1 MLHSIPIKSGKD
13 NDKNSPSLLLAFLY
27 NVSRH
32 KSKIIKDLKLENKPT
47 IITVQN
53 FTTESGAFYANLDL
67 SFQVFGQ
74 ALHTAPIV
82 LVNHALTGNSQV
94 IGENGWW
101 NELIGKNKTIDTNKY
116 TILAF
121 NVPGNGYDNFI
132 IEKYLDFSTRDI
144 ARLFIEGIKY
154 HKIKQLF
161 AIIGG
166 SVGGGIAWEMVALEP
181 KLTQNFIPIASDWK
195 STDWLIANCY
205 LQEKILNNSS
215 KPLEDARI
223 HAMLCYRTPESFKE
237 KFQRTSTDSLDS
249 FQVES
254 WLNHHGEK
262 LQKRFQLSAYKMM
275 NQLLKT
281 IDITRNRASF
291 EKIISEVDAD
301 IYIIGI
307 NSDLFFTAN
316 ENRETYHEIKK
327 FKNNVFYSEIDSQ
340 HGHDAFLMEY
350 DQLSDLLDVVFKN
363 KKDKMKVLKFGGKS
377 LANGEGIN
385 KVLDI
390 IIDKKSKGENI
401 AVVVS
406 ARGNATDELEDILT
420 IAAKNGNY
428 KPLLESFKAYQQDIY
443 STVDLSD
450 EFKVLDKLFEGVS
463 LIGDYSNKIKDQILA
478 QGELLSAKLL
488 TAILI
493 SKGLDARFTDTREL
507 IKTDSNFGD
516 ALPLEQLSKKNV
528 IQYFKQNNNT
538 VNIITGFI
546 GSNTANDTT
555 TLGRNGSN
563 YTASLIANY
572 IDAKELQNYTHVD
585 GIYTANPDLVPDAKK
600 IDFLSFNEANEIA
613 NFGATILHAKTI
625 IPLLEKN
632 IPLRILNTFNHE
644 NQGTL
649 ITSNSNKEGI
659 KTLSVL
665 ENVSLV
671 NLEGRGL
678 LGKTG
683 VDARIFRVMGDND
696 ISVSIISQGSS
707 ERGIGLVVAANK
719 ATKAM
724 IELEKEFE
732 NDFYSKDVN
741 KISVTDD
748 VSVISIIGQDLSTF
762 HKPYTALIK
771 NKIVPI
777 LFNNTVTGKNVS
789 LVVKKSQLHK
799 ALNVI
804 HGEIFGVSKKINI
817 AIFGHGL
824 VGGTLINQIL
834 ESAATIEKRKDI
846 KLNVFAIAN
855 SKKVLLNK
863 NGVTPNWRNE
873 IQNNGVLYTIDDVIA
888 YANENHLENL
898 IAVDNTASATFVD
911 NYIPLAESSFDLIS
925 SNKVANTLSYDFY
938 TKLRKVLADNQKS
951 YLYETNVGAGLPL
964 IDTIKL
970 LHLSGEN
977 ITKIK
982 GVFSGTLSYLFNNF
996 SAKDVPFSQVLQEAI
1011 DNGYTE
1017 PDPREDLCGNDV
1029 GRKLLILAREL
1040 DLQNEFEEIKI
1051 QNLIPEHLRAG
1062 EKADFLNRLSE
1073 LDPIYANIKENQNPN
1088 HVLRYIGELSG
1099 DLQQE
1104 KGVLEV
1110 KLVSVPNDTAL
1121 GGLKGSDSFFEIYTE
1136 SYGDRPIVIQGAGAG
1151 SAVTARGVFGDILR
1165 LSEKG

>member
-1 MLHSIPIKSGKD
+1 M
-13 NDKNSPSLLLAFLY
+13 
-27 NVSRH
+27 
-32 KSKIIKDLKLENKPT
+32 
-47 IITVQN
+47 QN
-53 FTTESGAFYANLDL
+53 FTTESGVIYPIIHL
-67 SFQVFGQ
+67 SYQSFGPEIK
-74 ALHTAPIV
+74 AAPIV

-101 NELIGKNKTIDTNKY
+101 NDLIGKNKTIDIHKY
-116 TILAF
+116 TILCF
-121 NVPGNGYDNFI
+121 NVPGNGFDGNTI
-132 IEKYLDFSTRDI
+132 KNYLDFNTRDI
-144 ARLFIEGIKY
+144 ARLFIEGIKFL
-154 HKIKQLF
+154 KIKQLF

-166 SVGGGIAWEMVALEP
+166 SVGGGIAWEMVAIEP
-181 KLTQNFIPIASDWK
+181 KLTQNLIPIASDWK

-215 KPLEDARI
+215 KPIEDARI

-237 KFQRTSTDSLDS
+237 KFQRTSTDSS
-249 FQVES
+249 ETFQVES

-281 IDITRNRASF
+281 IDITRNNTSF
-291 EKIISEVDAD
+291 EAVITEVEAN

-350 DQLSDLLDVVFKN
+350 DQLNNLLDVVFKN
-363 KKDKMKVLKFGGKS
+363 KKDKMKILKFGGKS
-377 LANGEGIN
+377 LANGDGIN
-385 KVLDI
+385 KVFDI
-390 IIDKKSKGENI
+390 IIDKKNKGENI

-406 ARGNATDELEDILT
+406 ARGNATDELGDILT

-428 KPLLESFKAYQQDIY
+428 KPLLESFKTYQQDCY
-443 STVDLSD
+443 TNVNLSE
-450 EFKVLDKLFEGVS
+450 EFEKLDKLFEGVS
-463 LIGDYSNKIKDQILA
+463 LICDFSAKIKDQILA
-478 QGELLSAKLL
+478 QGELLSAKLIAAVL
-488 TAILI
+488 QD
-493 SKGLDARFTDTREL
+493 KGINARFTDAREL
-507 IKTDSNFGD
+507 LKTDSKFGD
-516 ALPLEQLSKKNV
+516 AHPLEQVSKKNV
-528 IQYFKQNNNT
+528 IAYFKQNNDEAI
-538 VNIITGFI
+538 NIITGFI
-546 GSNTANDTT
+546 GSNANNDTT

-572 IDAKELQNYTHVD
+572 IDAEELQNYTHVD

-600 IDFLSFNEANEIA
+600 IEHLSFNEANELA

-632 IPLRILNTFNHE
+632 IPLRILNTFNYE
-644 NQGTL
+644 NKGTL
-649 ITSNSNKEGI
+649 ITSNSNAAGI

-683 VDARIFRVMGDND
+683 VDARIFKVMGDND

-707 ERGIGLVVAANK
+707 ERGIGLVVAAEK

-724 IELEKEFE
+724 IALEKEFE

-741 KISVTDD
+741 RISVTDD

-789 LVVKKSQLHK
+789 LVVKKAQLHK

-834 ESAATIEKRKDI
+834 ESAAAIEKRKDI

-855 SKKVLLNK
+855 SKNVLLNK
-863 NGVTPNWRNE
+863 NGVSPNWKNE
-873 IQNNGVLYTIDDVIA
+873 IQNNGSSYTINDVIA
-888 YANENHLENL
+888 YANEHHLENL
-898 IAVDNTASATFVD
+898 IAIDNTASVTFVE

-925 SNKVANTLSYDFY
+925 SNKVANTLSYSFY
-938 TKLRKVLADNQKS
+938 KKLRKVLADNQKN

-996 SAKDVPFSQVLQEAI
+996 SAKEAPFSEILKEAI

-1040 DLQNEFEEIKI
+1040 DLQNEFEEINI
-1051 QNLIPEHLRAG
+1051 QNLIPEHLREG
-1062 EKADFLNRLSE
+1062 SVTDFLTKLKE
-1073 LDPIYANIKENQNPN
+1073 FDPIYAKIKEDQEPN

-1099 DLQQE
+1099 DLQND
-1104 KGVLEV
+1104 KGNLEV
-1110 KLVSVPNDTAL
+1110 KLVSVPSDTAL

-1165 LSEKG
+1165 LSDKG

>member
-1 MLHSIPIKSGKD
+1 M
-13 NDKNSPSLLLAFLY
+13 
-27 NVSRH
+27 
-32 KSKIIKDLKLENKPT
+32 ENKPT
-47 IITVQN
+47 TIIIQN
-53 FTTESGAFYANLDL
+53 FTTESGAFYAGINL
-67 SFQVFGQ
+67 SFQVFGP

-82 LVNHALTGNSQV
+82 LINHALTGNSQV
-94 IGENGWW
+94 VGENGWW
-101 NELIGKNKTIDTNKY
+101 NDLIGENKTIDIQKY
-116 TILAF
+116 TIVSF
-121 NVPGNGYDNFI
+121 NVPGNGFDAHTIDN
-132 IEKYLDFSTRDI
+132 YLDFNSRDI
-144 ARLFIEGIKY
+144 ARIFLEGIRFL
-154 HKIKQLF
+154 KINRLF
-161 AIIGG
+161 ALIGG

-181 KLTQNFIPIASDWK
+181 KITENFIPIATDWK

-205 LQEKILNNSS
+205 LQEQILNNSR
-215 KPLEDARI
+215 KPIEDARI

-237 KFQRTSTDSLDS
+237 KFQRNTNDQLES
-249 FQVES
+249 FKVES

-281 IDITRNRASF
+281 IDITRNRTSF
-291 EKIISEVDAD
+291 ESIIVEVNAN

-316 ENRETYHEIKK
+316 ENRETYNEIKK

-350 DQLSDLLDVVFKN
+350 DQLNNLLEVVFKN
-363 KKDKMKVLKFGGKS
+363 KKDKQMKILKFGGKS
-377 LANGEGIN
+377 LSNGEGIN

-390 IIDKKSKGENI
+390 IIDKKNNGENI

-428 KPLLESFKAYQQDIY
+428 KPLLESFKSYQQEDY
-443 STVDLSD
+443 HNVDLSE
-450 EFKVLDKLFEGVS
+450 EFEKLDKLFEGVS
-463 LIGDYSNKIKDQILA
+463 LIGDYSDKIKDQVLS
-478 QGELLSAKLL
+478 QGELLSAKLIAAVL
-488 TAILI
+488 VE
-493 SKGLDARFTDTREL
+493 KGINARFTDAREL
-507 IKTDSNFGD
+507 IKTDSKFGD
-516 ALPLEQLSKKNV
+516 AQPLEQVSKKNV
-528 IQYFKQNNNT
+528 IQFFKENKES

-546 GSNTANDTT
+546 GSNSKNEAT

-572 IDAKELQNYTHVD
+572 LNAEELQNYTHVD
-585 GIYTANPDLVPDAKK
+585 GIYTANPDLVSDAKK
-600 IDFLSFNEANEIA
+600 IDHLSFNEANELA
-613 NFGATILHAKTI
+613 NFGTTILHAKTI

-644 NQGTL
+644 NKGTL

-665 ENVSLV
+665 DNVSLV

-683 VDARIFRVMGDND
+683 VDARIFKIMGDHN

-707 ERGIGLVVAANK
+707 ERGISLVVASDK

-741 KISVTDD
+741 KITVTDD

-771 NKIVPI
+771 NKIIPI

-789 LVVKKSQLHK
+789 LVVKKAQLHK

-855 SKKVLLNK
+855 SKNVLLNK
-863 NGVTPNWRNE
+863 NGVTPNWKNE
-873 IQNNGVLYTIDDVIA
+873 IQNNGVLYTIDDIIA
-888 YANENHLENL
+888 YADENHLENL
-898 IAVDNTASATFVD
+898 IAIDNTASASFVD
-911 NYIPLAESSFDLIS
+911 NYIPLTESGFDLIS
-925 SNKVANTLSYDFY
+925 SNKVANTLSYGFY
-938 TKLRKVLADNQKS
+938 KTLRKVLAENQKN

-996 SAKDVPFSQVLQEAI
+996 SAKDVPFSNILKEAI

-1040 DLQNEFEEIKI
+1040 DLQNEFEEIEI
-1051 QNLIPEHLRAG
+1051 QNLIPEHLREGSAT
-1062 EKADFLNRLSE
+1062 EFLTKLKEFDS
-1073 LDPIYANIKENQNPN
+1073 IYATIKEQQEPN

-1099 DLQQE
+1099 DLQND
-1104 KGVLEV
+1104 KGKLEV
-1110 KLVSVPNDTAL
+1110 KLVSVPSDTAL

-1151 SAVTARGVFGDILR
+1151 SAVTARGVFGDVLR
-1165 LSEKG
+1165 LSDKG

>member
-1 MLHSIPIKSGKD
+1 
-13 NDKNSPSLLLAFLY
+13 
-27 NVSRH
+27 
-32 KSKIIKDLKLENKPT
+32 
-47 IITVQN
+47 
-53 FTTESGAFYANLDL
+53 
-67 SFQVFGQ
+67 
-74 ALHTAPIV
+74 
-82 LVNHALTGNSQV
+82 
-94 IGENGWW
+94 
-101 NELIGKNKTIDTNKY
+101 
-116 TILAF
+116 
-121 NVPGNGYDNFI
+121 
-132 IEKYLDFSTRDI
+132 
-144 ARLFIEGIKY
+144 
-154 HKIKQLF
+154 
-161 AIIGG
+161 
-166 SVGGGIAWEMVALEP
+166 
-181 KLTQNFIPIASDWK
+181 
-195 STDWLIANCY
+195 
-205 LQEKILNNSS
+205 
-215 KPLEDARI
+215 
-223 HAMLCYRTPESFKE
+223 
-237 KFQRTSTDSLDS
+237 
-249 FQVES
+249 
-254 WLNHHGEK
+254 
-262 LQKRFQLSAYKMM
+262 
-275 NQLLKT
+275 
-281 IDITRNRASF
+281 
-291 EKIISEVDAD
+291 
-301 IYIIGI
+301 
-307 NSDLFFTAN
+307 
-316 ENRETYHEIKK
+316 
-327 FKNNVFYSEIDSQ
+327 
-340 HGHDAFLMEY
+340 
-350 DQLSDLLDVVFKN
+350 
-363 KKDKMKVLKFGGKS
+363 MKVLKFGGKS
-377 LANGEGIN
+377 LSNGEGLN
-385 KVLDI
+385 KVITI
-390 IIDKKSKGENI
+390 ITDKVNQGEEI
-401 AVVVS
+401 AIVVS
-406 ARGNATDELEDILT
+406 ARGNATDELEEILG
-420 IAAKNGNY
+420 IAAINGDY
-428 KPLLESFKAYQQDIY
+428 KPLFEDFKTYQQSDF
-443 STVDLSD
+443 TEVDLSK
-450 EFKVLDKLFEGVS
+450 EFSVLEKLFEGVS
-463 LIGDYSNKIKDQILA
+463 LIGDYSKKIKDQILSK
-478 QGELLSAKLL
+478 GELISAKLL

-493 SKGLDARFTDTREL
+493 KNGVNAKFADSREL
-507 IKTDSNFGD
+507 IKTDSKFGD
-516 ALPLEQLSKKNV
+516 AQPLEQISKKNV
-528 IQYFKQNNNT
+528 IQFFKQNNET

-546 GSNTANDTT
+546 GSNTNNDTT

-572 IDAKELQNYTHVD
+572 LDAEELQNYTHVD
-585 GIYTANPDLVPDAKK
+585 GIYTANPELVTDAKK

-644 NQGTL
+644 NKGTL
-649 ITSNSNKEGI
+649 IRSNASKEGI

-683 VDARIFRVMGDND
+683 VDARIFRVMGDNN

-707 ERGIGLVVAANK
+707 ERGIGLVVDADK
-719 ATKAM
+719 ATLAM

-741 KISVTDD
+741 RITITDD

-789 LVVKKSQLHK
+789 LVVKKSQLNR

-855 SKKVLLNK
+855 SKNVLLNK

-873 IQNNGVLYTIDDVIA
+873 IQNNGFSYTIEDVIA
-888 YANENHLENL
+888 YANEHHLENL
-898 IAVDNTASATFVD
+898 IAIDNTASATFVE
-911 NYIPLAESSFDLIS
+911 NYIPLIESSFDLIS
-925 SNKVANTLSYDFY
+925 SNKVANTLSYSFY
-938 TKLRKVLADNQKS
+938 KKLRKVLADNQKS

-996 SAKDVPFSQVLQEAI
+996 SAKDVPFSDILKEAI

-1040 DLQNEFEEIKI
+1040 DLQNEFEEIEI
-1051 QNLIPEHLRAG
+1051 QNLIPEHLREGSAS
-1062 EKADFLNRLSE
+1062 EFLTKLKE
-1073 LDPIYANIKENQNPN
+1073 FDPIYTAIKENQAPN

-1099 DLQQE
+1099 DLQGD
-1104 KGVLEV
+1104 KGNLEV
-1110 KLVSVPNDTAL
+1110 KLVSVPSDTAL

-1165 LSEKG
+1165 LSDKG

>member
-1 MLHSIPIKSGKD
+1 M
-13 NDKNSPSLLLAFLY
+13 
-27 NVSRH
+27 
-32 KSKIIKDLKLENKPT
+32 ENKPT
-47 IITVQN
+47 SIKLQN
-53 FTTESGAFYANLDL
+53 FTTESGAFYASLNL
-67 SFQVFGQ
+67 SFQVFGPT
-74 ALHTAPIV
+74 LNTAPIV

-94 IGENGWW
+94 VGENGWW
-101 NELIGKNKTIDTNKY
+101 NDLIGIDKTIDIRKY

-121 NVPGNGYDNFI
+121 NVPGNGFDRNI
-132 IEKYLDFSTRDI
+132 IEKYLDFNTRDI
-144 ARLFIEGIKY
+144 ARLFLEGLLFL
-154 HKIKQLF
+154 KIKELF

-181 KLTQNFIPIASDWK
+181 KLTHNFIPIATDWK

-215 KPLEDARI
+215 HPIEDARI

-237 KFQRTSTDSLDS
+237 KFQRTSTDSLES

-281 IDITRNRASF
+281 IDITRGRTSF
-291 EKIISEVDAD
+291 ENIISEVDAN

-316 ENRETYHEIKK
+316 ENRETYQEIKK
-327 FKNNVFYSEIDSQ
+327 FKHNVFYSEIDSQ

-350 DQLSDLLDVVFKN
+350 DQLNSLLDVVFKN
-363 KKDKMKVLKFGGKS
+363 KKNKMKILKFGGKS
-377 LANGEGIN
+377 MANGEGIN

-390 IIDKKSKGENI
+390 IIDKKNKGENI
-401 AVVVS
+401 AVVIS

-428 KPLLESFKAYQQDIY
+428 KPLLESFKSYQQDIY
-443 STVDLSD
+443 TNVDLSE
-450 EFKVLDKLFEGVS
+450 EFAILDKLFEGVS
-463 LIGDYSNKIKDQILA
+463 LIGDYSEKIKDQVLS
-478 QGELLSAKLL
+478 QGELLSAKLI
-488 TAILI
+488 TAVLQE
-493 SKGLDARFTDTREL
+493 KGIAARFADTRAL

-516 ALPLEQLSKKNV
+516 AQPLEQVSKKNV
-528 IQYFKQNNNT
+528 VNYFKQNSDT

-546 GSNTANDTT
+546 GSNNNNDTT

-572 IDAKELQNYTHVD
+572 LDAEELQNYTHVD
-585 GIYTANPDLVPDAKK
+585 GLYTANPELVPDAKK
-600 IDFLSFNEANEIA
+600 IDRLSFNEANEIA

-649 ITSNSNKEGI
+649 ITSKSNAVGI

-665 ENVSLV
+665 ENVALV

-707 ERGIGLVVAANK
+707 ERGIGLVVNSNQ

-741 KISVTDD
+741 KISITDD

-762 HKPYTALIK
+762 HKPYTSLIK
-771 NKIVPI
+771 NKVVPI

-789 LVVKKSQLHK
+789 LVVKKSQLNK

-834 ESAATIEKRKDI
+834 ESAASIEKRKDI

-855 SKKVLLNK
+855 SKNLLLNK
-863 NGVTPNWRNE
+863 NGVSPNWKNE
-873 IQNNGVLYTIDDVIA
+873 IQTNGFSYTIDDVIA
-888 YANENHLENL
+888 FANENNMENL
-898 IAVDNTASATFVD
+898 IAIDNTASSIFVE
-911 NYIPLAESSFDLIS
+911 NYVTLAENSFDLIS
-925 SNKVANTLSYDFY
+925 SNKVANTLSYKFY
-938 TKLRKVLADNQKS
+938 KDLRKVLAENQKN

-996 SAKDVPFSQVLQEAI
+996 SAKDVPFSEILKEAI

-1040 DLQNEFEEIKI
+1040 DLQNEFEEINI
-1051 QNLIPEHLRAG
+1051 QNLIPEHLREG
-1062 EKADFLNRLSE
+1062 SVSDFLNKLAAF
-1073 LDPIYANIKENQNPN
+1073 DPIYAKIKENQEPN

-1099 DLQQE
+1099 DLQND
-1104 KGVLEV
+1104 KGNLEV
-1110 KLVSVPNDTAL
+1110 KLVSVPSDTAL

-1151 SAVTARGVFGDILR
+1151 SAVTARGVFGDLLR
-1165 LSEKG
+1165 LSDKG

>member
-1 MLHSIPIKSGKD
+1 LGNKLTLIHL
-13 NDKNSPSLLLAFLY
+13 ND
-27 NVSRH
+27 
-32 KSKIIKDLKLENKPT
+32 
-47 IITVQN
+47 
-53 FTTESGAFYANLDL
+53 FTTESGQLIASVNL
-67 SFQVFGQ
+67 SYQVFGQ
-74 ALHTAPIV
+74 AINTAPIV
-82 LVNHALTGNSQV
+82 MVNHALTGNSQV
-94 IGENGWW
+94 VGENGWW
-101 NELIGKNKTIDTNKY
+101 NKLIGDKKTIDTNKY
-116 TILAF
+116 SILAF
-121 NVPGNGYDNFI
+121 NVPGNGFDQTYIDN
-132 IEKYLDFSTRDI
+132 YLDYTARDI
-144 ARLFIEGIKY
+144 ARLFIEGLRFLKV
-154 HKIKQLF
+154 KDLF
-161 AIIGG
+161 ALIGG
-166 SVGGGIAWEMVALEP
+166 SVGGGIAWEMIALEP
-181 KLTQNFIPIASDWK
+181 KLTHHFFPIASDWK

-205 LQEKILNNSS
+205 LQEKILCNSS
-215 KPLEDARI
+215 KPIEDARI

-237 KFQRTSTDSLDS
+237 KFQRNSTYSTDSTDS

-281 IDITRNRASF
+281 IDITRGKGSF
-291 EKIISEVDAD
+291 ETLISQVDAN

-327 FKNNVFYSEIDSQ
+327 FKHNVFYSEIESQ

-350 DQLSDLLDVVFKN
+350 EQLNNLLDVVFKI
-363 KKDKMKVLKFGGKS
+363 KKNKMKILKFGGKS
-377 LANGEGIN
+377 LANGQGIN

-390 IIDKKSKGENI
+390 ITDKKSKAENI
-401 AVVVS
+401 AIVVS
-406 ARGNATDELEDILT
+406 ARGNATNELEDILT

-428 KPLLESFKAYQQDIY
+428 KPLLESFKNYQQENY
-443 STVDLSD
+443 TTDLSQ
-450 EFKVLDKLFEGVS
+450 EFAVLDKLFAGVS
-463 LIGDYSNKIKDQILA
+463 LIGDYSAKIKDQVLA
-478 QGELLSAKLL
+478 QGELLSAKL
-488 TAILI
+488 I
-493 SKGLDARFTDTREL
+493 SAALEEKGIATRCTDAREL

-516 ALPLEQLSKKNV
+516 AQPLEQISRKN
-528 IQYFKQNNNT
+528 IASYFKQNSD
-538 VNIITGFI
+538 VVLVITGFI
-546 GSNTANDTT
+546 GSNSSGDTT

-572 IDAKELQNYTHVD
+572 VDAEELQNYTHVD
-585 GIYTANPDLVPDAKK
+585 GLYTANPDLVPDAKK
-600 IDFLSFNEANEIA
+600 IDILSFNEANEIA

-644 NQGTL
+644 NEGTL
-649 ITSNSNKEGI
+649 ITAKSNAAGI

-665 ENVSLV
+665 ENVALI

-683 VDARIFRVMGDND
+683 VDARIFKVMGDNA

-707 ERGIGLVVAANK
+707 ERGIGLVVNATQ
-719 ATKAM
+719 ATKAV

-732 NDFYSKDVN
+732 SDFYSKDVN
-741 KISVTDD
+741 KISITDQ
-748 VSVISIIGQDLSTF
+748 VAVISIIGQDLSTF
-762 HKPYTALIK
+762 HKPYTSLIK

-789 LVVKKSQLHK
+789 LVVQKAQLNK

-817 AIFGHGL
+817 AVFGHGL

-855 SKKVLLNK
+855 SKNLLLNK
-863 NGVTPNWRNE
+863 NGVSPNWKNE
-873 IQNNGVLYTIDDVIA
+873 IQTNGFSYTINDVIA
-888 YANENHLENL
+888 FANDNNMENL
-898 IAVDNTASATFVD
+898 IAIDNTASGKFVE
-911 NYIPLAESSFDLIS
+911 NYITLVENSFDLVS
-925 SNKVANTLSYDFY
+925 SNKVANTLSYKFY
-938 TKLRKVLADNQKS
+938 KDLRKVLAENQKN

-996 SAKDVPFSQVLQEAI
+996 SAKEVPFSQILKEAI

-1040 DLQNEFEEIKI
+1040 DLQNEFEEVTIE
-1051 QNLIPEHLRAG
+1051 NLIPEHLREG
-1062 EKADFLNRLSE
+1062 NVGDFLNKLSAF
-1073 LDPIYANIKENQNPN
+1073 DPVYAKIKDAQEPN

-1099 DLQQE
+1099 DLQND
-1104 KGVLEV
+1104 KGNLEV
-1110 KLVSVPNDTAL
+1110 KLVSVPADTAL

-1151 SAVTARGVFGDILR
+1151 SAVTARGVFGDLLR

>member
-1 MLHSIPIKSGKD
+1 M
-13 NDKNSPSLLLAFLY
+13 
-27 NVSRH
+27 
-32 KSKIIKDLKLENKPT
+32 ENKPLNLT
-47 IITVQN
+47 ISN
-53 FTTESGAFYANLDL
+53 FVTENGAKYPSLNL
-67 SFQVFGQ
+67 SYQVFG
-74 ALHTAPIV
+74 APLHTAPII
-82 LVNHALTGNSQV
+82 LINHALTGNSQV
-94 IGENGWW
+94 IGETGWW
-101 NELIGKNKTIDTNKY
+101 NDLVGVDKTIDVRKY
-116 TILAF
+116 TIVSF
-121 NVPGNGYDNFI
+121 DVPGNGFNSEI
-132 IEKYLDFSTRDI
+132 IEDYHDFIARDI
-144 ARLFIEGIKY
+144 ARIFIEGLRFL
-154 HKIKQLF
+154 KIDDLF
-161 AIIGG
+161 ALIGG
-166 SVGGGIAWEMVALEP
+166 SVGGGIAWEILALEP
-181 KLTQNFIPIASDWK
+181 KLAQNFIPIATDWK
-195 STDWLIANCY
+195 STDWLIANCF
-205 LQEKILNNSS
+205 LQEQILNNSK
-215 KPLEDARI
+215 KPIEDARI

-237 KFQRTSTDSLDS
+237 KFNRHTTEKLET

-254 WLNHHGEK
+254 WLNYHGDK
-262 LQKRFQLSAYKMM
+262 LSKRFQLSAYKMM

-281 IDITRNRASF
+281 IDITRNRESL
-291 EKIISEVDAD
+291 ESVISKVDAN
-301 IYIIGI
+301 IYIVGI
-307 NSDLFFTAN
+307 NSDLFFTAK
-316 ENRETYHEIKK
+316 ENRETYMEIKK

-350 DQLSDLLDVVFKN
+350 EQLDNLLEVVFKN
-363 KKDKMKVLKFGGKS
+363 KKQMKIVKFGGKS

-390 IIDKKSKGENI
+390 IVEKTKRDEKI
-401 AVVVS
+401 AIVVS
-406 ARGNATDELEDILT
+406 ARGNATDELDDILT

-428 KPLLESFKAYQQDIY
+428 KPLLESFKAYQIKGFDG
-443 STVDLSD
+443 VDFSQ
-450 EFKVLDKLFEGVS
+450 EFDKLDKLFEGVS
-463 LIGDYSNKIKDQILA
+463 LIGDFSAKIQDQILA

-488 TAILI
+488 VFLLNQ
-493 SKGLDARFTDTREL
+493 KGIAAKLADTREL
-507 IKTDSNFGD
+507 IVTDSNFGD
-516 ALPLEQLSKKNV
+516 AQPLDAVSKKNV
-528 IQYFKQNNNT
+528 IQIFKENKDT
-538 VNIITGFI
+538 ILVITGFI
-546 GSNTANDTT
+546 ASNAKGETT

-572 IDAKELQNYTHVD
+572 INAEELQNYTHVD
-585 GIYTANPDLVPDAKK
+585 GIYTANPEMVLDAKK
-600 IDFLSFNEANEIA
+600 IEHLSYNEANEMA
-613 NFGATILHAKTI
+613 NFGANILHAKTI

-632 IPLRILNTFNHE
+632 IPLRILNTFNNE

-649 ITSNSNKEGI
+649 ITSKSNKEGI

-665 ENVSLV
+665 ENVALV

-707 ERGIGLVVAANK
+707 ERGIGLVVNSHE

-762 HKPYTALIK
+762 HKPYTALIR
-771 NKIVPI
+771 NNIVPI

-789 LVVKKSQLHK
+789 LVVQKSELKK

-804 HGEIFGVSKKINI
+804 HGEIFGVAKKINI

-834 ESAATIEKRKDI
+834 ESADAIEKRKGV
-846 KLNVFAIAN
+846 KLNVFAVAN
-855 SKKVLLNK
+855 SNSVLLNN
-863 NGVTPNWRNE
+863 NGISPNWKSE
-873 IQNNGVLYTIDDVIA
+873 IQNSGVIYSIEDIIA
-888 YANENHLENL
+888 YAKEHHLANL
-898 IAVDNTASATFVD
+898 IAVDNTASATFVE
-911 NYIPLAESSFDLIS
+911 NYISLAENGFDLIS

-938 TKLRKVLADNQKS
+938 KELRATLEKNQKS

-982 GVFSGTLSYLFNNF
+982 GVFSGTLSYLFNHF
-996 SAKDVPFSQVLQEAI
+996 SAKDVPFSEILKEAI

-1040 DLQNEFEEIKI
+1040 DLQNEFSEVQI
-1051 QNLIPEHLRAG
+1051 QNLIPEHLRDG
-1062 EKADFLNRLSE
+1062 GVADFLTKLKE
-1073 LDPIYANIKENQNPN
+1073 FDPIYDKMKAEQEPN

-1099 DLQQE
+1099 DLQND
-1104 KGVLEV
+1104 KGNLEV
-1110 KLVSVPNDTAL
+1110 KLVSVPMDTAL

-1165 LSEKG
+1165 VSDKG

>member
-1 MLHSIPIKSGKD
+1 
-13 NDKNSPSLLLAFLY
+13 
-27 NVSRH
+27 
-32 KSKIIKDLKLENKPT
+32 LENKPT
-47 IITVQN
+47 SITLQN
-53 FTTESGAFYANLDL
+53 FTTESGAFYASLNL

-74 ALHTAPIV
+74 AINTAPIV
-82 LVNHALTGNSQV
+82 LVNHALTGNSYV
-94 IGENGWW
+94 VGENGWW
-101 NELIGKNKTIDTNKY
+101 NSLIGENKTIDTNKY

-121 NVPGNGYDNFI
+121 NVPGNGYDKTF
-132 IEKYLDFSTRDI
+132 IEKYLDFNARDI
-144 ARLFIEGIKY
+144 ARLFIEGIRFL
-154 HKIKQLF
+154 KIKEIF

-181 KLTQNFIPIASDWK
+181 KLAHNFIPIASDWK

-215 KPLEDARI
+215 KPIEDARI

-237 KFQRTSTDSLDS
+237 KFQRTSTDSFES

-281 IDITRNRASF
+281 IDITRGRTSF
-291 EKIISEVDAD
+291 EKIITEVDAN

-316 ENRETYHEIKK
+316 ENKETYQEIKK
-327 FKNNVFYSEIDSQ
+327 FKQNVFYSEIDSQ

-350 DQLSDLLDVVFKN
+350 DQLNNLLDVVFKN
-363 KKDKMKVLKFGGKS
+363 KKNKMKILKFGGKS

-390 IIDKKSKGENI
+390 IIDKKSKDENI

-428 KPLLESFKAYQQDIY
+428 KPLVESFKSYQQDIY
-443 STVDLSD
+443 TNVDLSE
-450 EFKVLDKLFEGVS
+450 EFAILDKLFEGVS
-463 LIGDYSNKIKDQILA
+463 LIGDYSEKIKDQVLA
-478 QGELLSAKLL
+478 QGELLAAKLI
-488 TAILI
+488 TAVLQE
-493 SKGLDARFTDTREL
+493 KGIAARFTDSREL
-507 IKTDSNFGD
+507 IKTDSNYGD
-516 ALPLEQLSKKNV
+516 AQPLEQISRKNV
-528 IQYFKQNNNT
+528 VQYFKNNNDAI
-538 VNIITGFI
+538 NIITGFI
-546 GSNTANDTT
+546 GSNNNNDTT

-572 IDAKELQNYTHVD
+572 LDAEELQNYSHVD

-600 IDFLSFNEANEIA
+600 IDRLSFNEANEIA

-649 ITSNSNKEGI
+649 ITSKSNKEGI

-665 ENVSLV
+665 ENVALV

-707 ERGIGLVVAANK
+707 ERGIGLVVASDK

-741 KISVTDD
+741 KISITDD

-771 NKIVPI
+771 NKVIPI

-789 LVVKKSQLHK
+789 LVVKKSQLNK

-834 ESAATIEKRKDI
+834 ESAAAIEKRKDI
-846 KLNVFAIAN
+846 KLNIFAIAN
-855 SKKVLLNK
+855 SKNLLLNK
-863 NGVTPNWRNE
+863 NGVSQNWKNE
-873 IQNNGVLYTIDDVIA
+873 IQNNGFSYTIDDVIN
-888 YANENHLENL
+888 YATANNLENL
-898 IAVDNTASATFVD
+898 IAIDNTASTAFVE
-911 NYIPLAESSFDLIS
+911 NYVKLAESSFDLIS
-925 SNKVANTLSYDFY
+925 SNKVANTLSYKFY
-938 TKLRKVLADNQKS
+938 KDLRKVLAENQKT

-996 SAKDVPFSQVLQEAI
+996 SAKDVPFSEVLKEAI

-1040 DLQNEFEEIKI
+1040 DLQNEFEEIDI
-1051 QNLIPEHLRAG
+1051 QNLIPEHLREGSAS
-1062 EKADFLNRLSE
+1062 EFLTKLRE
-1073 LDPIYANIKENQNPN
+1073 FDPIYAKIKEEQEPN

-1099 DLQQE
+1099 DLQND
-1104 KGVLEV
+1104 KGNLEV
-1110 KLVSVPNDTAL
+1110 KLVSVPSDTAL

>member
-1 MLHSIPIKSGKD
+1 M
-13 NDKNSPSLLLAFLY
+13 
-27 NVSRH
+27 
-32 KSKIIKDLKLENKPT
+32 ENKPT
-47 IITVQN
+47 SIKLQN
-53 FTTESGAFYANLDL
+53 FTTESGVLIPSINL
-67 SFQVFGQ
+67 SYQVFGQ
-74 ALHTAPIV
+74 VLNAAPIV

-101 NELIGKNKTIDTNKY
+101 NNLIGDNKTIDTNKY

-121 NVPGNGYDNFI
+121 NVPGNGFDKTY
-132 IEKYLDFSTRDI
+132 IENYLDFTARDI
-144 ARLFIEGIKY
+144 ARLFLEGIRFLKV
-154 HKIKQLF
+154 KELF

-181 KLTQNFIPIASDWK
+181 KLAHNFFPIASDWK

-205 LQEKILNNSS
+205 LQEKILCNSS
-215 KPLEDARI
+215 KPIEDARI

-237 KFQRTSTDSLDS
+237 KFQRNSTESFES

-254 WLNHHGEK
+254 WLNHHGEQ

-281 IDITRNRASF
+281 IDITRGRTTF
-291 EKIISEVDAD
+291 ENIISEVDAN

-327 FKNNVFYSEIDSQ
+327 FKHNVFYSEIESQ

-350 DQLSDLLDVVFKN
+350 DQLNNLLDVVFKN
-363 KKDKMKVLKFGGKS
+363 KKNKMKILKFGGKS

-390 IIDKKSKGENI
+390 ITDKKSKNENI

-428 KPLLESFKAYQQDIY
+428 KPLVESFKSYQQDGY
-443 STVDLSD
+443 NVDLSK
-450 EFKVLDKLFEGVS
+450 EFALLDKLFEGVS
-463 LIGDYSNKIKDQILA
+463 LIGDYSEKIKDQVLA
-478 QGELLSAKLL
+478 QGEILSAKLI
-488 TAILI
+488 TAVLQD
-493 SKGLDARFTDTREL
+493 KGIAARFADTREL
-507 IKTDSNFGD
+507 LKTDSNFGD
-516 ALPLEQLSKKNV
+516 AQPLEQISKKN
-528 IQYFKQNNNT
+528 IISYFKENSDIIN
-538 VNIITGFI
+538 VITGFI
-546 GSNTANDTT
+546 GSNNLGDTT

-572 IDAKELQNYTHVD
+572 VDAEELQNYTHVD

-600 IDFLSFNEANEIA
+600 IDRLSFNEANEIA
-613 NFGATILHAKTI
+613 NFGTTILHAKTI

-649 ITSNSNKEGI
+649 ITSKSNKEGI

-665 ENVSLV
+665 ENVALV

-707 ERGIGLVVAANK
+707 ERGIGLVVNSNQ

-741 KISVTDD
+741 KISITDD

-762 HKPYTALIK
+762 HKPYTSLIK
-771 NKIVPI
+771 NKVVPI

-789 LVVKKSQLHK
+789 LVVKKSQLSK

-834 ESAATIEKRKDI
+834 ESAAAIEKRKDI

-855 SKKVLLNK
+855 SKNLLLNK
-863 NGVTPNWRNE
+863 NGVSPNWKNE
-873 IQNNGVLYTIDDVIA
+873 IQTNGFSYTIDDVIA
-888 YANENHLENL
+888 FANENNLENL
-898 IAVDNTASATFVD
+898 IAIDNTASAEFVE
-911 NYIPLAESSFDLIS
+911 NYVTLAENSFDLIS
-925 SNKVANTLSYDFY
+925 SNKVANTLSYKFY
-938 TKLRKVLADNQKS
+938 KDLRKVLAENQKN

-996 SAKDVPFSQVLQEAI
+996 SAKDVPFSEILKEAI

-1040 DLQNEFEEIKI
+1040 DLQNEFDEINI
-1051 QNLIPEHLRAG
+1051 QNLIPEHLREG
-1062 EKADFLNRLSE
+1062 NVTDFLTKLKE
-1073 LDPIYANIKENQNPN
+1073 FDPIYTKIKEEQEPN

-1099 DLQQE
+1099 DLQND
-1104 KGVLEV
+1104 KGNLEV
-1110 KLVSVPNDTAL
+1110 KLVSVLSDTAL

-1151 SAVTARGVFGDILR
+1151 SAVTARGVFGDLLR
-1165 LSEKG
+1165 LSDKG